1 MSEVPQYYSGNKRKK
16 IRVHIMLDNKEVGK
30 AKCKIYDKEFTW
42 KKRIY
47 PVEQTRIIT
56 DLKGNAHLYV
66 HANKMQCLSLQ
77 SEPIKENKF
86 VDARNARDLLK
97 RKTIQAVW
105 GVDSMP
111 MIMLMILML
120 GMVIMAGAIMFIMFD
135 PSVIP
140 QVKAMKEELARY
152 KSLPPAL
159 PPATIGDTN

>member
-1 MSEVPQYYSGNKRKK
+1 
-16 IRVHIMLDNKEVGK
+16 MLDNKEVGK
-30 AKCKIYDKEFTW
+30 TKCKLYDKEFTW

-77 SEPIKENKF
+77 HEAIKDNKF
-86 VDARNARDLLK
+86 VDAKNARDLLK

-111 MIMLMILML
+111 MIMLMILLL
-120 GMVIMAGAIMFIMFD
+120 GMVIMAGALMFLMFD
-135 PSVIP
+135 PTVIP

-159 PPATIGDTN
+159 PPITTGELN

>member
-1 MSEVPQYYSGNKRKK
+1 MKEVPQYYSGNKRKK
-16 IRVHIMLDNKEVGK
+16 MRVHVMLNNKEVGK
-30 AKCKIYDKEFTW
+30 AKCKIYDKEITW

-47 PVEQTRIIT
+47 PIEQSRIIT

-66 HANKMQCLSLQ
+66 DANKMQCLSLER
-77 SEPIKENKF
+77 EPIPQDKL
-86 VDARNARDLLK
+86 VDAKNARDLLK

-135 PSVIP
+135 PTVIP

-152 KSLPPAL
+152 KALPPAL
-159 PPATIGDTN
+159 PPATTGDLK